1 MLSTSFGENPKS
13 MAQRYSKE
21 NAAKINVPRP
31 CAITEYNKYMCGVDR
46 FDQNVVQYR
55 IAYRGKKWWSSIF
68 TWLIDACVQNAWQ
81 LHRKVQPTMTQLEF
95 RRQLAVYYCK
105 HYGTKAKSSGPMPAH
120 RYAQQPGR
128 VEHSL
133 RYDQTGHFVVPSN
146 RRHCAGERCKVS
158 GRTAC

>member
-1 MLSTSFGENPKS
+1 
-13 MAQRYSKE
+13 
-21 NAAKINVPRP
+21 
-31 CAITEYNKYMCGVDR
+31 MCGVDR
-46 FDQNVVQYR
+46 FDQNVAQYR

-146 RRHCAGERCKVS
+146 VGIVRVNVAKLADEQHVENATSDFVS
-158 GRTAC
+158 SVLPATIQNHKWFDFKICICHFL